1 MSKINTW
8 DDLAEAWF
16 ISLLHSLCS
25 SAFEGADIYRAVP
38 VVFHVNSGP

>member
-8 DDLAEAWF
+8 DDLAEACF
-16 ISLLHSLCS
+16 ISLLYSLCS
-25 SAFEGADIYRAVP
+25 SSFEGADIYRAVL

>member
-8 DDLAEAWF
+8 DDLAAACF

-25 SAFEGADIYRAVP
+25 SPFEGAGIYRAVL